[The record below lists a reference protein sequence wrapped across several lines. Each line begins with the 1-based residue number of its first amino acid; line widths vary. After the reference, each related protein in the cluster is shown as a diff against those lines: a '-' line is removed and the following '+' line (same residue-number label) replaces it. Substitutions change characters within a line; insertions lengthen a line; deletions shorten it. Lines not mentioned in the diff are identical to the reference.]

1 VGCRDADGSWHSPKT
16 YQKLPD
22 FTPRGRKGVAAPSQ
36 GVFRCK
42 YAGVLKDILNIDIAV
57 MAGLRDVAQNPEGTY
72 VREGP
77 EWWGRRVK
85 RAAELWEK
93 G

>member
-1 VGCRDADGSWHSPKT
+1 MGCRDVDGSWHSSKT

-57 MAGLRDVAQNPEGTY
+57 MAGLRDVAQNPEGLMCAK
-72 VREGP
+72 VPSG
-77 EWWGRRVK
+77 G
-85 RAAELWEK
+85 AA